1 MAQTTSILKKKK
13 KKWISIA
20 ASREFNNTE
29 LGETFV
35 EETENVV
42 GKVVCANMMNLV
54 RDAKKQNIQLYFIV
68 THVKDN
74 IANTELYG
82 YEMVNAFIKRFSKKA
97 KERIDNSFGCVSKDN
112 VQFKIKPI
120 LMTKGVAHKSVAISL
135 RKKSE
140 ELIRSYAKQIT
151 FAEIMKSVIMGNMQK
166 DLKTELKKIYP
177 LNSCMIKSM
186 KKISK

>member
-1 MAQTTSILKKKK
+1 MAQTTSALKKKK
-13 KKWISIA
+13 KKWISIL
-20 ASREFNNTE
+20 ASKEFNNVE

-35 EETENVV
+35 DENEKVI

-68 THVKDN
+68 TDIKDN
-74 IANTELYG
+74 IANTDMYG

-97 KERIDNSFGCVSKDN
+97 KERIDNSFDCVSQNN
-112 VQFKIKPI
+112 VKFKIKPI
-120 LMTKGVAHKSVAISL
+120 LMTKGVAHKSVATSL

-140 ELIRSYAKQIT
+140 ELISGYAKQT
-151 FAEIMKSVIMGNMQK
+151 PFTEIMKSVMLGNIQK

-177 LNSCMIKSM
+177 LNSCIIKSL
-186 KKISK
+186 KKLNK

>member
-1 MAQTTSILKKKK
+1 MAQTASILKKKK
-13 KKWISIA
+13 KKWIPIV

-42 GKVVCANMMNLV
+42 GKVICANMMNIA

-68 THVKDN
+68 TNIKDN
-74 IANTELYG
+74 IANTELYC

-97 KERIDNSFGCVSKDN
+97 KERIDNSFDCISKDN
-112 VQFKIKPI
+112 VKFKIKPI
-120 LMTKGVAHKSVAISL
+120 LMTKGVAHKSVATSL

-140 ELIRSYAKQIT
+140 ELISGYAKQAP
-151 FAEIMKSVIMGNMQK
+151 FSEIMKSVIMGNIQK

-177 LNSCMIKSM
+177 LNSAMIKSL
-186 KKISK
+186 KKVSK

>member
-82 YEMVNAFIKRFSKKA
+82 YEMV

>member
-1 MAQTTSILKKKK
+1 MAQTASILKKKK
-13 KKWISIA
+13 KKWIPIV
-20 ASREFNNTE
+20 ASREFNNAE

-42 GKVVCANMMNLV
+42 GKVICANMMNIA

-68 THVKDN
+68 TGIKDN
-74 IANTELYG
+74 IANTELYC

-97 KERIDNSFGCVSKDN
+97 KERIDNSFDCISKDN
-112 VQFKIKPI
+112 VKFKIKPI
-120 LMTKGVAHKSVAISL
+120 LMTKGVAHKSVATSL

-140 ELIRSYAKQIT
+140 ELISGYAKQAP
-151 FAEIMKSVIMGNMQK
+151 FSEIMKSVIMGNIQK

-177 LNSCMIKSM
+177 LNSAMIKSL
-186 KKISK
+186 KKVSK